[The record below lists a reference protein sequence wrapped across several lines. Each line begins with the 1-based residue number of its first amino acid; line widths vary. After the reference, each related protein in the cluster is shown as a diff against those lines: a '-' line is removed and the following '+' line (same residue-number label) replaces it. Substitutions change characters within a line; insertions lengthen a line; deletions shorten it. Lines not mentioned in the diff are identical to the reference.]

1 MAPTKFLF
9 VNKNVQSTNLSR
21 AGADQ
26 TADVSRHVQE
36 QVHRTKKEQSK
47 LRLEEGGALALSSS
61 TLDII
66 KLTHASYTPK
76 TSFDNNRMG
85 QTEGL
90 KRVDPWSVARVAAG
104 GATSIATLNQSRK
117 TGQRHNINKPSLRHL
132 NTAQLRRSE
141 QDSQDANSTPKLQ
154 YSICAKGKSIGPF
167 NSTSVPITSTV
178 HQMLVHFESM
188 WYPRTLTQ
196 PNLSF
201 SFTSSGQHVLQECI
215 FDSLQINC
223 VLAIMG
229 SRLETCFGHIVE
241 GGSKQYILQ
250 AIRVLRQRLGER
262 PADLGKYIYAT
273 MKLYGSEAYRS
284 NLNEALIHL
293 KGARALWG
301 QLDSWTDIN
310 PEYVPTLC
318 GMTEVYFLPK
328 VWETP
333 ATFPTMADPGPATIC
348 FSEDIL
354 QEYLDPQ
361 DETALALFTY
371 LDLKGEEGILRQIVV
386 DMIEYA
392 SVRRAMS
399 SRVYLGQ
406 PVSVLVTQWAH
417 LRRFSFVFRLMSI
430 DAANQPLLHALR
442 VSLVVWLALI
452 ADFHG
457 FERCLEIVG
466 LHLRDIASLIVK
478 AEIVK
483 HPEVT
488 AWILLLGAVVGDGNT
503 RQWFVEA
510 LANSEVF
517 DMGSD
522 LGVAQLF
529 SFLETTS
536 QRCLYCETIQRQS
549 LGELAKELYLYN
561 MYHCQLSEIV
571 E

>member
-1 MAPTKFLF
+1 MAPTRFLF
-9 VNKNVQSTNLSR
+9 VNKNVKSTTLSR
-21 AGADQ
+21 AEANQ
-26 TADVSRHVQE
+26 TTDVSRHVQE

-47 LRLEEGGALALSSS
+47 QRLEEGGPFALSSS

-66 KLTHASYTPK
+66 KLTHVPHTPS
-76 TSFDNNRMG
+76 TSFENNRTSK
-85 QTEGL
+85 TEGL
-90 KRVDPWSVARVAAG
+90 KQVDSWSVARVPAG
-104 GATSIATLNQSRK
+104 GATSIVTLNQSRK
-117 TGQRHNINKPSLRHL
+117 TRQQHHINKPSLRHL
-132 NTAQLRRSE
+132 NAAQLRRSE
-141 QDSQDANSTPKLQ
+141 QASQDADSTPKLH
-154 YSICAKGKSIGPF
+154 YSIFAKGKSIDPF

-196 PNLSF
+196 PNTSF

-229 SRLETCFGHIVE
+229 SRLETCFGHVIE

-250 AIRVLRQRLGER
+250 AIRILRQRLGER

-301 QLDSWTDIN
+301 QLDSWTDID
-310 PEYVPTLC
+310 PEYAPTLC
-318 GMTEVYFLPK
+318 GMTEVYFLPM

-354 QEYLDPQ
+354 QEYLDPR
-361 DETALALFTY
+361 DETAETLFAY
-371 LDLKGEEGILRQIVV
+371 LDLHGEEGIMRRIVV

-406 PVSVLVTQWAH
+406 PVPALVTQWAH

-430 DAANQPLLHALR
+430 NAAHQPLLHALR

-478 AEIVK
+478 ADMAQ

-488 AWILLLGAVVGDGNT
+488 AWILLLGAVVGDGDT
-503 RQWFVEA
+503 RPWFVEA
-510 LANSEVF
+510 LANSDTF
-517 DMGSD
+517 DMGSN
-522 LGVAQLF
+522 LGIAQWY

-536 QRCLYCETIQRQS
+536 KRCLYCQTIQRQS

-561 MYHCQLSEIV
+561 MYHGQSSRIIE
-571 E
+571 